1 MHPHPPTPTD
11 WYAPVRAMT
20 ERLMV
25 LSTISPNV
33 DDENRCADLIVELLT
48 EPDGDGW
55 TPALQPLR
63 WHTPDGRQNI
73 ACLLRGAGGAGK
85 TLILMAHYD
94 VVGVDEFKALDPTGT
109 GAIAFTPERLREV
122 LLTTVSAAANPD
134 AYRDLHETWRH
145 DAVEEPAWLFGRGS
159 VDMKS
164 GLAINIALLRTFA
177 RVPEALAGN
186 LLLLASP
193 DEENESAGILSALS
207 RLIALRDEQ
216 GLDYVGVINT
226 DYTAPRTEDM
236 TARYIYSGVVGKL
249 LPSFYVLGDPTHVGE
264 PFRGIDANQIA
275 AELVRRLN
283 LNPRLSDSY
292 PADAEQPQEVAVPPV
307 TLKLRDLKPSYNVQ
321 TSAEAFAYINW
332 LTYTY
337 SPQQAIDLLETEA
350 TEALK
355 SVFADRD
362 ARFRDFRGSVPN
374 PKQYVPLVLKF
385 SDLCQRVR
393 QKRGWFG
400 ADGMTAFN
408 DWLDAL
414 VHSIAG
420 DAAIPSSTHKGDARE
435 ISQQIVARMA
445 AEAELVGP
453 AVVIFFSPP
462 YYPHSQPTDGALTNA
477 IATLLTDDDLNP
489 DGAIQL
495 RAFYPYIADI
505 SFLAL
510 DASVQAHLPALI
522 DNLPLYGR
530 GYALDFDSMRAL
542 NCPVV
547 NIGPWGKDA
556 HGLYE
561 RVHMPYSFCAV
572 PQFIYQTILRV
583 FDAQSPGTYNLV
595 SHHVGAQYIAPLRTP
610 AIVPDA
616 ATVDL
621 IRPRV
626 VSEHGVLQAALVH
639 RPGAEIDLLDPLNK
653 ERLLFEDIPFL
664 RKMQLEHDA
673 FCTLMREQ
681 GIEVIYLD
689 ALLRDLLMNEEARGQ
704 IVRQVCA
711 AVGQPGLARLLLDHV
726 GSDDLLRLLFAGL
739 RAGELQARGV
749 AALAGQGS
757 DHVLLEPIPNAYFTR
772 DPAAVVGDGFVA
784 CKAHFDTRVRET
796 VLLRLVAELHP
807 RFAGTDIL
815 FGAREDEDR
824 PFTIE
829 GGDIHVLSGQTVLIG
844 SSQRTRSE
852 TVGLLARKLFQG
864 GKVQRVYEVEIPS
877 DRRYMHLD
885 TVFTIIARGVIVVYP
900 DVIDRID
907 TIRRYEPALTS
918 DGELIAQSFRET
930 RKFHTLLADEFGT
943 PLTVVNTGGN
953 DARYAS
959 REQGADG
966 TNVFAIA
973 PGRVISY
980 DRNLHTNAAMRS
992 LGIEVLEIEGSEL
1005 VRGLGGPRCMA
1016 LPLKRA

>member
-1 MHPHPPTPTD
+1 
-11 WYAPVRAMT
+11 MT
-20 ERLMV
+20 ERLMA
-25 LSTISPNV
+25 LPTISPDV
-33 DDENRCADLIVELLT
+33 DDENRCADLIVQLLT
-48 EPDGDGW
+48 EPDADGW
-55 TPALQPLR
+55 TPALQPQR
-63 WHTPDGRQNI
+63 WHTPDGRQNV
-73 ACLLRGAGGAGK
+73 ACLLRGARGK

-94 VVGVDEFKALDPTGT
+94 VVGVDEFKALDPAGT
-109 GAIAFTPERLREV
+109 GEIAFAPERLRD
-122 LLTTVSAAANPD
+122 LLLMTLSAATNPD
-134 AYRDLHETWRH
+134 AYRDLHEMWRR
-145 DAVEEPAWLFGRGS
+145 DGAEQPAWLFGRGS

-164 GLAINIALLRTFA
+164 GLAINIALLRAFA
-177 RVPEALAGN
+177 RAPELLAGN

-193 DEENESAGILSALS
+193 DEENESAGILSALPQ
-207 RLIALRDEQ
+207 LIALRDAER
-216 GLDYVGVINT
+216 LEYLGVINT

-236 TARYIYSGVVGKL
+236 SARYIYSGVVGKL

-283 LNPRLSDSY
+283 LNSRLSDSY
-292 PADAEQPQEVAVPPV
+292 PAGAEQPQEVAVPPV

-337 SPQQAIDLLETEA
+337 SPQQAIELLEAEA

-362 ARFRDFRGSVPN
+362 ARFRDFRGHQPN

-400 ADGMTAFN
+400 ADGMAAFN
-408 DWLDAL
+408 GWLDAL
-414 VHSIAG
+414 VRGIAG

-435 ISQQIVARMA
+435 ISQQVVARMA
-445 AEAELVGP
+445 TEAELVGP
-453 AVVIFFSPP
+453 AVVLFFSPP
-462 YYPHSQPTDGALTNA
+462 YYPHIQPRDGALTNA
-477 IATLLTDDDLNP
+477 IATLLTDTDLNP

-561 RVHMPYSFCAV
+561 RVHMPYSFCTV
-572 PQFIYQTILRV
+572 PQFIDATIRRV
-583 FDAQSPGTYNLV
+583 FDHPTDTPSLIQAV
-595 SHHVGAQYIAPLRTP
+595 RTP
-610 AIVPDA
+610 FMASNGLSNA
-616 ATVDL
+616 ASNVSPNLSPADL

-626 VSEHGVLQAALVH
+626 VSEHGVLHAALVH
-639 RPGAEIDLLDPLNK
+639 RPGAEIDLLDPHNK

-664 RKMQLEHDA
+664 RRMQLEHDA
-673 FCTLMREQ
+673 FCSLMREQ
-681 GIEVIYLD
+681 GIEVVYLD
-689 ALLRDLLMNEEARGQ
+689 ALLRDLLADEAARGQ

-711 AVGQPGLARLLLDHV
+711 AAGQPGLARLLLDHL
-726 GSDDLLRLLFAGL
+726 GGDDLLRVLFAGV
-739 RAGELQARGV
+739 RAGELAARGV
-749 AALAGQGS
+749 AALAGQGG

-796 VLLRLVAELHP
+796 VLLRLIAELHP
-807 RFAGTDIL
+807 RFAGTDIV
-815 FGAREDEDR
+815 FGVREDEDR
-824 PFTIE
+824 PFTVE

-852 TVGLLARKLFQG
+852 TVGLLARKLFAG

-907 TIRRYEPALTS
+907 TIRRYEPMLTS

-930 RKFHTLLADEFGT
+930 RKLHTLLADEFGT

-953 DARYAS
+953 DARYAA